1 MECYSNQ
8 HAHITLK
15 DYKENFRNN
24 TKCRLINLSKSEV
37 RRVSKKY
44 LNDIIADAS
53 RKTEVNQ
60 WHDTATVINWFKN
73 LSDKHK
79 RKFIKFDIA
88 EFYPSISETFLNKFI
103 AYAKSF
109 TKIEDNAIK
118 AIKLARKSLRF
129 NKDET
134 WSRKETI
141 HYLT

>member
-44 LNDIIADAS
+44 LNDITADAS

-60 WHDTATVINWFKN
+60 WRDTATVINWFKN

-79 RKFIKFDIA
+79 GNL
-88 EFYPSISETFLNKFI
+88 SNLTLLNPIHLFQ
-103 AYAKSF
+103 
-109 TKIEDNAIK
+109 KI
-118 AIKLARKSLRF
+118 F
-129 NKDET
+129 
-134 WSRKETI
+134 
-141 HYLT
+141 